1 MTRTTIPGILSLVLL
16 AAAAA
21 VATLAI
27 LQTSVIWLF
36 S

>member
-1 MTRTTIPGILSLVLL
+1 MTRTIHGILSLLIL
-16 AAAAA
+16 ATAAA

-27 LQTSVIWLF
+27 LQTSVSWLF